1 MLLLVWISI
10 DIFQNILSDILAENC
25 SDVSDDVTDNMCIDS
40 NHNSESEQNVSESDK
55 SETESNTDND
65 DDIRPSKFLYAVF
78 KSNHENANT
87 LFATDGTGR
96 EIFRLVMSKKRFL
109 FLISCL
115 RFDNSD
121 TRTERKE
128 NDPLAPISEIFNE
141 FIENCKLNYSLS
153 SCVTVDEIHYL
164 FNAYIYAGQNT
175 DGITL
180 DHTERKFSKPTQSV
194 LRLSKPIQGTNP
206 FLPKKKSTVGFTQY
220 GFTKDLTLLSYEP
233 KPNKAVLLISSMHNQ
248 KGFDNDV
255 QKPEIISYYNSTKG
269 GVDALDEKCSVY
281 SAGRRTR
288 RWPLAIFYRLLD
300 ISSVNSYVLY
310 NSFKNNETMTRAD
323 YLKSLAFELVS
334 PELERRFENTRISRE
349 IRSGI
354 GRVLG
359 KSKHLKDTPVYEDK
373 LESRKTCRICPP
385 RKKRKTIYQCKLC
398 GDPICL
404 ECSRKICSNCFGN

>member
-1 MLLLVWISI
+1 M
-10 DIFQNILSDILAENC
+10 
-25 SDVSDDVTDNMCIDS
+25 
-40 NHNSESEQNVSESDK
+40 
-55 SETESNTDND
+55 
-65 DDIRPSKFLYAVF
+65 
-78 KSNHENANT
+78 
-87 LFATDGTGR
+87 
-96 EIFRLVMSKKRFL
+96 
-109 FLISCL
+109 
-115 RFDNSD
+115 
-121 TRTERKE
+121 
-128 NDPLAPISEIFNE
+128 
-141 FIENCKLNYSLS
+141 
-153 SCVTVDEIHYL
+153 
-164 FNAYIYAGQNT
+164 
-175 DGITL
+175 
-180 DHTERKFSKPTQSV
+180 
-194 LRLSKPIQGTNP
+194 
-206 FLPKKKSTVGFTQY
+206 
-220 GFTKDLTLLSYEP
+220 P

-281 SAGRRTR
+281 STGRRTR

-334 PELERRFENTRISRE
+334 PELERRYENTCISRE

-359 KSKHLKDTPVYEDK
+359 KSKNLKDTPVYEDK

-385 RKKRKTIYQCKLC
+385 KKKRKTIYQCKLC